1 MALGKIEWYLSHT
14 RTQLKFKFFQTLS
27 FYQEENITIDNVSD
41 TSVKI
46 YHHAQI
52 SPQKSYLLLYKSQS
66 ILKHLRQTI
75 SWGLKAGPKL
85 LVLQNMHGCVFSPPD
100 LCIFVFMLFILV
112 IF

>member
-41 TSVKI
+41 TSVTI

-52 SPQKSYLLLYKSQS
+52 SPAKIIFIIILISINIETSEANYK
-66 ILKHLRQTI
+66 L
-75 SWGLKAGPKL
+75 GLEGWTKT
-85 LVLQNMHGCVFSPPD
+85 S
-100 LCIFVFMLFILV
+100 CIA
-112 IF
+112 